1 MLSYWFRY
9 NFSHIPDEYMA
20 EAVRMIPGV
29 MLIQG
34 ITLVA
39 FGVHRGVWRFT
50 STLDL
55 IRLLKAAVVGTI
67 LVALTIFMFNR
78 LAFVPRSVFVLY
90 GILLALFLC
99 GSRIGY
105 RILKDRNFSTTV
117 ETKALIVGA
126 GAAGEQ
132 VVRDLL
138 RNVSRQFDPIA
149 FVDDDPAKWNKDIH
163 GIRVAG
169 SCDAIP
175 EICTRWNVGL
185 ILIAVPSANDKQMQ
199 RIVHLCENSNVE
211 FRTLPAIHD
220 VVRGHVSVRDLRKV
234 RIEDLLGRDP
244 VSLDWRG
251 IRTALKGK
259 RVLVTGAGGS
269 IGSELCR
276 QLSGIAVSDL
286 ILYEQSEFNLYSIA
300 QELQNASPGLEQRL
314 VLGDICDRTAVEKL
328 FAQYRPQ
335 VVFHAAAYKHVP
347 LLEGQVR
354 EAVKNNVLGTA
365 VVAESADKY
374 QVDTFVLIST
384 DKAVNPTSLMGA
396 CKRVAELYCQALN
409 GTSNTKFVTVRF
421 GNVLGSTGSVVP
433 LFRKQIEAGGPV
445 TVTDPEV
452 TRYFMTIS
460 EATQL
465 ILEASTVGEGGEI
478 YVLDMGEPVK
488 VAFLAEQMIKLSGKT
503 PGEDITITYTG
514 LRPGEKINEQLFYPN
529 ENLVSTTHEKI
540 LLAASVSVDA
550 GTTAK
555 ALEEITKAVDMYDE
569 RSLLAIVQQLV
580 PELQP
585 DQITLRKAD
594 IGQLSDVAEL

>member
-1 MLSYWFRY
+1 M
-9 NFSHIPDEYMA
+9 
-20 EAVRMIPGV
+20 
-29 MLIQG
+29 
-34 ITLVA
+34 
-39 FGVHRGVWRFT
+39 
-50 STLDL
+50 
-55 IRLLKAAVVGTI
+55 
-67 LVALTIFMFNR
+67 
-78 LAFVPRSVFVLY
+78 
-90 GILLALFLC
+90 
-99 GSRIGY
+99 
-105 RILKDRNFSTTV
+105 
-117 ETKALIVGA
+117 
-126 GAAGEQ
+126 
-132 VVRDLL
+132 
-138 RNVSRQFDPIA
+138 
-149 FVDDDPAKWNKDIH
+149 
-163 GIRVAG
+163 
-169 SCDAIP
+169 
-175 EICTRWNVGL
+175 

>member
-1 MLSYWFRY
+1 
-9 NFSHIPDEYMA
+9 
-20 EAVRMIPGV
+20 

-34 ITLVA
+34 ITLVL
-39 FGVHRGVWRFT
+39 FGAHRGVWRFT

-67 LVALTIFMFNR
+67 LVALAIFMFNR

-105 RILKDRNFSTTV
+105 RIVKDRNFSTTV

-169 SCDAIP
+169 SCDSIP
-175 EICTRWNVGL
+175 DICTRWNVGL

-199 RIVHLCENSNVE
+199 RIVHLCESTNVE

-220 VVRGHVSVRDLRKV
+220 VVRGHVGVRDLRKV

-276 QLSGIAVSDL
+276 QLSGIGVSDL

-300 QELQNASPGLEQRL
+300 QELHGAFPGLEQRL

-328 FAQYRPQ
+328 FAQYRPE

-365 VVAESADKY
+365 VVAESANKHK
-374 QVDTFVLIST
+374 VDTFVLIST

-445 TVTDPEV
+445 TVTDPDV

-465 ILEASTVGEGGEI
+465 ILEASTVGEGGEL

-503 PGEDITITYTG
+503 PGEDIAITYTG
-514 LRPGEKINEQLFYPN
+514 LRPGEKMNEQLFYPN

-540 LLAASVSVDA
+540 LLAASISVDA
-550 GTTAK
+550 GTTEK
-555 ALEEITKAVDMYDE
+555 ALKEITKAVDRYDE
-569 RSLLAIVQQLV
+569 RGLLALVQQLV

-585 DQITLRKAD
+585 DQLTLRKAD
-594 IGQLSDVAEL
+594 IDQLSDVAEL